1 VGRAQWR
8 GLVALRR
15 AAELDRRDDPDL
27 TGLLSDLERQLIAGT
42 ITPHLALVTRW
53 ADLLWRAS
61 RTKERA

>member
-1 VGRAQWR
+1 
-8 GLVALRR
+8 VALRR

-27 TGLLSDLERQLIAGT
+27 TGLLSDLERHLVAGT